1 MTHWKRIAIWV
12 TILSLNLL
20 FWIVVVLLLVGPDAP
35 R

>member
-1 MTHWKRIAIWV
+1 MTQARRIAIWV
-12 TILSLNLL
+12 TVLSLNLL